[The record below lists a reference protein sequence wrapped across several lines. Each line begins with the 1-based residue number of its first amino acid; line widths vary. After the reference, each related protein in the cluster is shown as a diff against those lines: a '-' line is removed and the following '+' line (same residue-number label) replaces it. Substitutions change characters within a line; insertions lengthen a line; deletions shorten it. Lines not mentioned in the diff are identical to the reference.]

1 MPIIV
6 DDHSESLND
15 VEIQNMSKHDE
26 DAEAI
31 DFFKDKYLKEEN
43 DESQDPLQQSF
54 LQIEEDI
61 KRATEI
67 ANEEIKEEN
76 N

>member
-1 MPIIV
+1 MALVELKEIQLVPQIPVATIQDPMPIIV

-43 DESQDPLQQSF
+43 DES
-54 LQIEEDI
+54 
-61 KRATEI
+61 
-67 ANEEIKEEN
+67 
-76 N
+76 